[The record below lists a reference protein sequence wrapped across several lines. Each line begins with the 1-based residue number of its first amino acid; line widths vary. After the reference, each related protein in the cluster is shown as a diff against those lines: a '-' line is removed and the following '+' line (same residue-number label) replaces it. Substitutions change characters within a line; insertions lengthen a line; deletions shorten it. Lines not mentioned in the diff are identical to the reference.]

1 MAKSKNSSPTSLE
14 TQALQFLH
22 RHGSATVREFF
33 QKGGLNE
40 VSRPY
45 TTLMSLLVEMYEKG
59 FVTRTREGR
68 AFRYKPTMGQA
79 EFRKRSVQ
87 QVLEDMFGGDIEA
100 LLAVL
105 EEVHKRVKKKK

>member
-1 MAKSKNSSPTSLE
+1 MATSKTSFPTPVE
-14 TQALQFLH
+14 EQALQFLH

-45 TTLMSLLVEMYEKG
+45 TTVMSLLVEMYEKG
-59 FVTRTREGR
+59 FVTRMREGR
-68 AFRYKPTMGQA
+68 AFKYKPTMGQA
-79 EFRKRSVQ
+79 EFRKRLVK

-105 EEVHKRVKKKK
+105 EGVHKRVKKKK